1 MPLKVI
7 VVGLGPIGL
16 NAAKTVVADKTL
28 KLVGMVDIDP
38 AKLGKTLGQ
47 LAGDAAIRGGP
58 KVVAS
63 IAEAAKAKP
72 EAAIVTTASHFAKV
86 TPTLR
91 ELIKRKIHVVS
102 SCEEMAFPPYQAA
115 AMAKKIDAEARKAKV
130 ALLGTGVNPGFVM
143 DYLPVVLSSQVAKV
157 TGVKVFRRLD
167 AATRRMP
174 LQKKVGAT
182 MTVEE
187 FNALKAKNA
196 IGHMGIGESAA
207 MIATGLGRKPK
218 RGSVQIGL
226 EPVIADRPM
235 NSLLGTIEPGKVCG
249 MRNTAKWSGDGLT
262 VELDLIMAI
271 GTSDPHDRVEI
282 DGPVPLKLRIE
293 GGTPGDTATV
303 AAMLNGARVLPTAP
317 PGLHTMLTVP
327 VCGGAGR

>member
-16 NAAKTVVADKTL
+16 NAAKTVAADKTL
-28 KLVGMVDIDP
+28 KLVGLVDIDS
-38 AKLGKTLGQ
+38 AKKGKS
-47 LAGDAAIRGGP
+47 LADLTNAGGKGGP
-58 KVVAS
+58 RVVDT
-63 IAEAAKAKP
+63 IAAAAKARP
-72 EAAIVTTASHFAKV
+72 DVAIVTTASHFEKV
-86 TPTLR
+86 APTLR

-102 SCEEMAFPPYQAA
+102 SCEEMSFPQYQNPGLAR
-115 AMAKKIDAEARKAKV
+115 KIDAKARKARV
-130 ALLGTGVNPGFVM
+130 GLLGTGVNPGFVM

-157 TGVKVFRRLD
+157 TSVKVFRRLD
-167 AATRRMP
+167 AATRRKP
-174 LQKKVGAT
+174 LQAKVGAT
-182 MTVEE
+182 MTVAE

-218 RGSVQIGL
+218 RGSVKIGL

-235 NSLLGTIEPGKVCG
+235 DSLLGRIEPGRVCG

-262 VELDLIMAI
+262 VELDLIMAV
-271 GTSDPHDRVEI
+271 GTTDPHDRVELG
-282 DGPVPLKLRIE
+282 GPVPLTLRIE

-303 AAMLNGARVLPTAP
+303 AAMINAARVLPTAP
-317 PGLHTMLTVP
+317 PGLHTMLTIP